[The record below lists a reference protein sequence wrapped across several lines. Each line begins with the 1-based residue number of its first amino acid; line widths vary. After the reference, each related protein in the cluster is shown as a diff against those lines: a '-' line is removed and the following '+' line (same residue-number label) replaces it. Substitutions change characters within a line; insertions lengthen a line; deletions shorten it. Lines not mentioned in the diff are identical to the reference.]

1 MAKYNDIDMKN
12 RKKYDDIITDS
23 LWIINSRDKS
33 GKHSNFYHWN
43 FIPQIPN
50 QFIKR
55 YTKKWDY
62 VLDMFIWSWTT
73 AIECEKLWRN
83 IIWVDLNEELIQRL
97 ACLIDWNID
106 KLFIHW
112 DSTKSNITEIIKE
125 YLEERWRKW
134 VDLALLHPP
143 YYDIVKFSDKKEDLS
158 NAWSIEEFL
167 AMFWDVLKNCK
178 LLIKKWWYMWIVIWD
193 KYQSSEW
200 IPLWF
205 MCMQKAQELGFK
217 LKSIIVK
224 NMEWNRWKLWAWG
237 IRRYRAL
244 SADYYIFKH
253 EYIFLFKN

>member
-1 MAKYNDIDMKN
+1 MSKINDLDMKK
-12 RKKYDDIITDS
+12 RKEYDDIITDS
-23 LWIINSRDKS
+23 LWIINERDKS

-55 YTKKWDY
+55 YTKKGDY

-73 AIECEKLWRN
+73 AIECEKLGRN
-83 IIWVDLNEELIQRL
+83 IIWVDLNEDLIIRL
-97 ACLIDWNID
+97 EDLIDWDID

-112 DSTKSNITEIIKE
+112 DATKATTANKIKK
-125 YLEERWRKW
+125 YLEAKNRKG
-134 VDLALLHPP
+134 VELTLLHPP
-143 YYDIVKFSDKKEDLS
+143 YFDIVKFSDKKEDLS
-158 NAWSIEEFL
+158 NAANVNEFL
-167 AMFWDVLKNCK
+167 KMFKNVLKNCK
-178 LLIKKWWYMWIVIWD
+178 SLIKKGWYLWIVIWD
-193 KYQSSEW
+193 KYQNSER

-205 MCMQKAQELGFK
+205 MCMQKAQEEWFK

-224 NMEWNRWKLWAWG
+224 NMEWNRGKLWVWW